1 MTGIDLATAQAKL
14 TLWLAAEDKLA
25 NSQSY
30 QVGDR
35 TVTRADLKEIRETID
50 YWEGKVRRLS
60 RSSRGGMKTKRV
72 VVVE

>member
-1 MTGIDLATAQAKL
+1 MAGIDLATAQAKL
-14 TLWLAAEDKLA
+14 AMWLTAEDKLA

-50 YWEGKVRRLS
+50 YWESKVRRLS
-60 RSSRGGMKTKRV
+60 RSSKGGMKMLRI